1 MKNNKVKNIAFY
13 GMMIALALIFSYI
26 ETFIPVSAFI
36 PIPGVKLGLVNIV
49 VIFALYTMKNRD
61 AFIISIIRVVISGF
75 LFGNLTTIVYS
86 LAGGLLSLIVM
97 IILKKTKLSMIGVSM
112 VGGVCHNIGQLGVA
126 VILTETIRIAYYVPV
141 LLVSGMIT
149 GLLMGFVA
157 KLIVDRVDKIKKNIK
172 T

>member
-36 PIPGVKLGLVNIV
+36 PIPGVKLGLANIV